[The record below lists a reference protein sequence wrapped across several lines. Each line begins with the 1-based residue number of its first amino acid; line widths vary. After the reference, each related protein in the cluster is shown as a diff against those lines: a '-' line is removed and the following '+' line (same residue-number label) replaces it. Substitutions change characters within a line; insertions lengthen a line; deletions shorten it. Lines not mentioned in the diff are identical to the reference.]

1 MSQVRTSRI
10 VHCFVATALVG
21 GALAGCTSSPASGDG
36 ASPPAASSS
45 APSSTDSAGLAAVKA
60 FAALPPE
67 EQQAQLAAV
76 TESIDRQLITMS
88 GLEKELGSAA
98 KADAAYAALAAK
110 ARQFA
115 QSQVDQPDF
124 GRFGGFIPAGDAPT
138 MGGMMFGN
146 FMMGNLMQDAAVSA
160 AKDVAP
166 GAKTGPESETL
177 GHPPEGAKGSM
188 TVEGDLAKSTLG
200 IEGEFTAEG
209 ITGKLK
215 TAVTVAPCPDPKGQF
230 TSKTTMTASITS
242 GGGSTGTNLT
252 IEMEIKGQVDDD
264 AQLVSY
270 DVDTRTQ
277 SAKFEN
283 SKGQYADQTVGWTV
297 TGQDQ
302 GNYRGKVNR
311 TGGAVTDQFVT
322 DQGRWSM
329 FTAMMMQDKAVEA
342 AKKGWQSG
350 RCVTLDPTTDPSKRK
365 GLKPS
370 TSVSISAA
378 PRSKIDGGPVGG
390 TVTAQL
396 NGDTSVDPVGTKV
409 KADAKF
415 TYVAPAEKDKSATV
429 ALEARSK
436 RGVAKADVVFDT
448 KNSAYE
454 ISGTIASVPAG
465 IKVTGK
471 TCDVTKPF
479 TAETSGDAIGAF
491 TFTPAD
497 DSSGTAVFKGK
508 VSNAPF
514 KMSGGGKY
522 TIAAAPDGSTSTL
535 DFSWKSTIH
544 IPVVGSQTRS
554 GPVSLTLTP
563 IAPC

>member
-1 MSQVRTSRI
+1 
-10 VHCFVATALVG
+10 
-21 GALAGCTSSPASGDG
+21 
-36 ASPPAASSS
+36 
-45 APSSTDSAGLAAVKA
+45 
-60 FAALPPE
+60 
-67 EQQAQLAAV
+67 
-76 TESIDRQLITMS
+76 
-88 GLEKELGSAA
+88 
-98 KADAAYAALAAK
+98 
-110 ARQFA
+110 
-115 QSQVDQPDF
+115 
-124 GRFGGFIPAGDAPT
+124 
-138 MGGMMFGN
+138 
-146 FMMGNLMQDAAVSA
+146 
-160 AKDVAP
+160 
-166 GAKTGPESETL
+166 
-177 GHPPEGAKGSM
+177 M

-200 IEGEFTAEG
+200 VEGEFTAEG

-242 GGGSTGTNLT
+242 GGGSTGSNLT

-264 AQLVSY
+264 ADLVSY

-297 TGQDQ
+297 TGNDQ

-329 FTAMMMQDKAVEA
+329 FTAMMMQKKAVDA
-342 AKKGWQSG
+342 AKNGWQSG
-350 RCVTLDPTTDPSKRK
+350 RCVTLEPTTDPSKRK

-497 DSSGTAVFKGK
+497 DCLRHCRVQGQGQQCPLQDVRRWQVHDRGRPGRIVVDPQLLVEVDDPHPGRRQPDAQRASVPDS
-508 VSNAPF
+508 
-514 KMSGGGKY
+514 Y
-522 TIAAAPDGSTSTL
+522 TDRSLLEIPRHIL
-535 DFSWKSTIH
+535 WKSTAVAGISAAWMSD
-544 IPVVGSQTRS
+544 PCPSLKACRS
-554 GPVSLTLTP
+554 SVWPSWSGRSPDCMPSRPMRWSPSPPP
-563 IAPC
+563 IG